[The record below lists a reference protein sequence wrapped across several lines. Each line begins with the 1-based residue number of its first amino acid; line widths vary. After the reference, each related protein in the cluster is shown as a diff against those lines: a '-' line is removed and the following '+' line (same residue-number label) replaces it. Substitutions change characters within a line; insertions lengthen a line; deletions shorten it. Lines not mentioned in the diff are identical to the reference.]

1 MDHRYDAV
9 VVGGGHNGLVAAT
22 LRARAEL
29 ERIVGDDAA
38 WGPIFERPLGEL
50 LEATFA
56 ADLTRGV
63 ALTDGVIGTFASEN
77 DPQLRQNRCFL
88 YHVVGNGTGDWDVP
102 VGGMGAVTEGLAAI
116 AWADGAEVRLGVE
129 VTGVETDGVEAV
141 VRFAGGEVR
150 TRRVLAN
157 VAPAVLA

>member
-9 VVGGGHNGLVAAT
+9 VVGGGHNGLVAERIFPT
-22 LRARAEL
+22 LTEPLRTRDEL

-63 ALTDGVIGTFASEN
+63 ALTDGVIGTFASAN

-88 YHVVGNGTGDWDVP
+88 YHVV
-102 VGGMGAVTEGLAAI
+102 
-116 AWADGAEVRLGVE
+116 
-129 VTGVETDGVEAV
+129 
-141 VRFAGGEVR
+141 
-150 TRRVLAN
+150 
-157 VAPAVLA
+157 